1 MLRYVII
8 GGEEKMTSRKG
19 ALLRKIKAADDAY
32 YNKSNPIMTDKE
44 YDSLRAE
51 YIEKY
56 GSEDLD
62 YVPDTVSSE
71 FEKYKHPIPLLSL
84 GKIHN
89 DDADIKK
96 KLKNFLSKCNN
107 IVLEP
112 KIDGLTIAAVPSKNG
127 SCKFVTRGRNGIEGE
142 ILPRFV
148 PKYNGIG
155 VNMSGQTVR
164 GEAYIT
170 DENFTKILKEQDR
183 LGLERFKNSRNAASG
198 ILRDTKK
205 NIFLKYIDY
214 MVYEIPGS
222 DEKVNSQLLA
232 IMNQTKFDC
241 IWHVIQ
247 DNVNVDELI
256 SLIEKQYSVWSDK
269 GVPLDG
275 IVIKYNEENS
285 YSKYGCTGHH
295 PNNAIAWKA
304 TADEY
309 ETILNDITWQVGRNS
324 VTPVAELEPVEIDG
338 TIVSRATLHN
348 LGFFNQL
355 TPAKGDTV
363 VICKSGEI
371 IPKVLRITYRSDG
384 EEFHMPGLC
393 PSCRSELKV
402 EGHIE
407 KGRTVATLR
416 CVSDFCRERIAQ
428 NIAYLGS
435 KDVLDI
441 PGLSIQTARKIMA
454 NAVNVDERVIF
465 DLRLSDINKLPGFAE
480 KSAEKLF
487 NAIGDVTNKKYSIG
501 TLFRA
506 CCVDGIG
513 NTVGTILEKQY
524 RYIDDIITALKT
536 NDSNLQKLNGI
547 GPKTIKVITSDS
559 FIEKLED
566 LAMNIITV
574 QELGDEDT
582 VEKLAASGTN
592 WVITGKFIIGDKHI
606 TRDELTQMIESI
618 GGTVQNTIKSDTDYL
633 LVANVNTASTKAQ
646 KAKKNGVQLVTYD
659 FLQGLMM
666 A

>member
-1 MLRYVII
+1 
-8 GGEEKMTSRKG
+8 MTTRKG
-19 ALLRKIKAADDAY
+19 MMLRKIKAADDAY

-44 YDSLRAE
+44 YDALRAE
-51 YIEKY
+51 YIERF

-62 YVPDTVSSE
+62 YIPDTVSSE
-71 FEKYKHPIPLLSL
+71 FEKYEHPIPLLSL
-84 GKIHN
+84 RKIHN
-89 DDADIKK
+89 DDADMKK
-96 KLKNFLSKCNN
+96 KLQSFLSKCNN
-107 IVLEP
+107 IVIEP
-112 KIDGLTIAAVPSKNG
+112 KIDGLTIAAVPNKNG

-142 ILPRFV
+142 ILPRFI

-155 VNMSGQTVR
+155 MNMTGQTVR

-205 NIFLKYIDY
+205 SIFLKYIDY

-222 DEKVNSQLLA
+222 NEKVDSQLLA

-241 IWHVIQ
+241 VWHVIQ
-247 DNVNVDELI
+247 DNVSVNELI
-256 SLIEKQYSVWSDK
+256 NLVNEYYTLWSEKN
-269 GVPLDG
+269 VPLDG

-295 PNNAIAWKA
+295 PNNAVAWKA

-309 ETILNDITWQVGRNS
+309 ETVINDITWQVGRNS

-338 TIVSRATLHN
+338 TTVSRATLHN

-371 IPKVLRITYRSDG
+371 IPKVLRITHRSDG
-384 EEFHMPGLC
+384 EEFHMPLLC
-393 PSCRSELKV
+393 PSCGSELKA

-441 PGLSIQTARKIMA
+441 PGLSIQTARKIIA
-454 NAVNVDERVIF
+454 NGVNVDERIIF
-465 DLRLSDINKLPGFAE
+465 SLTEDIIRDLPGFAA
-480 KSAEKLF
+480 KSAKKLYD
-487 NAIGDVTNKKYSIG
+487 AIQDAIHIKKHSIG
-501 TLFRA
+501 VLFRA
-506 CCVDGIG
+506 CCFDGIG
-513 NTVGTILEKQY
+513 NTVSTALEKEY
-524 RYIDDIITALKT
+524 GSFDDIV
-536 NDSNLQKLNGI
+536 SNLPFPDRLKSIEGI
-547 GPKTIKVITSDS
+547 GPKTAEVISS
-559 FIEKLED
+559 PEFIDKIVDLYEKLNIKEEVEGEN
-566 LAMNIITV
+566 MNT
-574 QELGDEDT
+574 
-582 VEKLAASGTN
+582 EKKAASGTN
-592 WVITGKFIIGDKHI
+592 WVITGKFVVNGEHI
-606 TRDELTQMIESI
+606 TRDELTRMIESI
-618 GGTVQNTIKSDTDYL
+618 GGTVQSTVKSDTDYL
-633 LVANVNTASTKAQ
+633 LVANINTVSTKAQ